1 MTIPLLIIALL
12 LCLSPGAA
20 FPQTKTPAAPEALK
34 TEEASAHSSAHF
46 LREGKTSLDKGNF
59 DKAAT
64 LLSSSYEK
72 LPVLGDYALLWRSKA
87 YEGRGDMD
95 KALADLRTLKEKYR
109 ESPLL
114 KKAKLREIALLK
126 KMKDPSLARLYESF
140 VKDNPSNMEIK
151 YDYALYLKD
160 NNEKQKARDLFREI
174 YTSPC
179 SFSTRALGELSP
191 EDITADDLV
200 KRGKNLNSAW
210 LFEDAEKAFREAL
223 RKNGTASR
231 DDILNGLAYS
241 LFRQKR
247 YTEAA
252 DIYKQTGEIYWRARA
267 IFRAGDMD
275 ALQAEMPDIQKT
287 GDKRLAAVLLAYGM
301 KKKREGNT
309 EEALKI
315 FNTVLSLYP
324 SAKEEALWAMGWT
337 YYLSKD
343 YPNAAK
349 IFSQLQATYGDAKYL
364 YWNAKCKKML
374 GDPEPLKVS
383 QTRKNGHD
391 FYTLLSLVRNEQKLP
406 ALDKHPSRISLNDR
420 AMERTAI
427 LEELGL
433 KREAVSELLHL
444 ARRNPSRNDL
454 ISISSY
460 LKNLG
465 EYRAA
470 INIISKMPYS
480 EELHDLFYPL
490 GYWNEVEEAA
500 KKRDIDPYL
509 VLSVMREES
518 RFAPDARSIAGAMGL
533 MQMMPQTAH
542 KFNKNIKAG
551 SKHAAELYDPETNIS
566 IGTRYLKQ
574 LLSRYGSIPLALAA
588 YNGGEDMVNEWVRN
602 GKYASIDEFI
612 EDIPFD
618 ETRNY
623 VKKVM
628 TSYFE
633 YLRKSNPPDISA
645 ARKHLGDF

>member
-1 MTIPLLIIALL
+1 MRIHLIIISLL

-20 FPQTKTPAAPEALK
+20 FPETNPPAAPEALK
-34 TEEASAHSSAHF
+34 AEEASNHSPARN
-46 LREGKTSLDKGNF
+46 LLEGKTCLDKGNYE
-59 DKAAT
+59 KAVT
-64 LLSSSYEK
+64 LLTASYEK

-109 ESPLL
+109 ESPLMKRARL
-114 KKAKLREIALLK
+114 GEIALLK
-126 KMKDPSLARLYESF
+126 KMKDPSLAQIYEGF
-140 VKDNPSNMEIK
+140 VKDNPSNMGIK
-151 YDYALYLKD
+151 YEYALYLKG
-160 NNEKQKARDLFREI
+160 NNEKQKARDLFKEI
-174 YTSPC
+174 YVSPC
-179 SFSTRALGELSP
+179 GFSARALAGLSP
-191 EDITADDLV
+191 DDITADDLA
-200 KRGKNLNSAW
+200 KRGKNLNTAW

-223 RKNGTASR
+223 GKSGTVSK

-247 YTEAA
+247 YSEAA
-252 DIYKQTGEIYWRARA
+252 DIYKQTGETYWRARA
-267 IFRAGDMD
+267 VFRAGDMD
-275 ALQAEMPDIQKT
+275 ALQSEMPEMQKT
-287 GDKRLAAVLLAYGM
+287 GDKRIASVLLAYGM

-324 SAKEEALWAMGWT
+324 SAKEDALWSMGWT
-337 YYLSKD
+337 YYLARD
-343 YPNAAK
+343 YHNAAK

-383 QTRKNGHD
+383 NTGKSGHD
-391 FYTLLSLVRNEQKLP
+391 FYTLLSLVKSEQKLP
-406 ALDKHPSRISLNDR
+406 LLEKHPFRISLNGH
-420 AMERTAI
+420 AVERIGI
-427 LEELGL
+427 LEGLGL
-433 KREAVSELLHL
+433 KQEAVSELLHL
-444 ARRNPSRNDL
+444 ARRNPSHNDL

-460 LKNLG
+460 LKKLG
-465 EYRAA
+465 AYRAA

-490 GYWNEVEEAA
+490 DYWNEVEAAA

-551 SKHAAELYDPETNIS
+551 SKHAAELYDPKVNIS

-602 GKYASIDEFI
+602 GKYAAIDEFI